1 MPLPLFRHIGTRFVA
16 AQLAALLF
24 VVSALSGCGSDE
36 QTGVVGTVKGFMG
49 GAVADEPHAA
59 EVARDVLSAG
69 GTAADA
75 AVALYFTLA
84 VTLPSTASLGGG
96 GVCVVYDG
104 KLNRGQ
110 VLDFTPHAP
119 PEGGPV
125 ALPGSVRGMFA
136 LYAQYGKL
144 RWEQLVAPAEDLAR
158 IGYPVSRALA
168 ADLLA
173 AGPTLAADPELAKI
187 YLKPDGTPY
196 KEGDRLVQRDLSTV
210 LSAVRSR
217 GAGEFYAGAMGRLF
231 VRGAQDAGAKMSGE
245 DLRATPF
252 GWRPAVTVKSD
263 DMLLYFPSPPAVAG
277 LLEAQMWSMAAP
289 RWKDASV
296 DERPHLFAQS
306 TLRAW
311 LDRQRWLAQD
321 LMVDPSPPEI
331 VEQSRIRA
339 LMASY
344 QPARR
349 TLPPGLEAKNPG
361 PDDAAAS
368 SFVVVD
374 RTGNGVSC
382 TVTPY
387 DLFGAGHVAAGTGI
401 VLAASPDE
409 SRGFGPQWLGP
420 MIAVRDLS
428 PSLPF
433 LTTYHRGTS
442 FPGDGGA
449 SAGSQL
455 VFAGAAS
462 GGAAASSALVEVAL
476 RTLIEGQKL
485 DDASDAQ
492 RLHVEA
498 EPADTVFVE
507 AGVQAR
513 PPGLTERGYTL
524 VPVPVI
530 GRVNAVYCADGVI
543 DKPRSCAFRADRRGF
558 GLAAGGF

>member
-1 MPLPLFRHIGTRFVA
+1 MIAAPLIAAVA
-16 AQLAALLF
+16 LAAM
-24 VVSALSGCGSDE
+24 LSGCGSDE
-36 QTGVVGTVKGFMG
+36 QPGVVGTVHGFMG

-59 EVARDVLSAG
+59 EVARDILSAG

-96 GVCVVYDG
+96 GVCVVYDA
-104 KLNRGQ
+104 KANRGQ
-110 VLDFTPHAP
+110 ILDFTPHAP
-119 PEGGPV
+119 PGGGAV
-125 ALPGSVRGMFA
+125 ALPSAVRGMFA

-144 RWEQLVAPAEDLAR
+144 RWEQLVAPAENLAR
-158 IGYPVSRALA
+158 FGYPVSRALA

-173 AGPTLAADPELAKI
+173 AAPKLAADPGLAKI

-196 KEGDRLVQRDLSTV
+196 KEGDLLVQRDLSTV
-210 LSAVRSR
+210 LSAIRSR
-217 GAGEFYAGAMGRLF
+217 GAGELYAGPAARLF
-231 VRGAQDAGAKMSGE
+231 VQGADAQGAKISLE

-252 GWRPAVTVKSD
+252 AWRPAVTVKTD
-263 DMLLYFPSPPAVAG
+263 DTLLYFPSPPAVAG
-277 LLEAQMWSMAAP
+277 ILEAQMWSMAAP

-296 DERPHLFAQS
+296 DERPHLFAQT

-321 LMVDPSPPEI
+321 LKVNPSPPEL
-331 VEQSRIRA
+331 VEQSRIRG

-344 QPARR
+344 QPGRR
-349 TLPPGLEAKNPG
+349 TLPPGLQARDPG

-374 RTGNGVSC
+374 RNGSGVSC

-387 DLFGAGHVAAGTGI
+387 DLFGAGRVASGTGI

-409 SRGFGPQWLGP
+409 SRGLGPQWLGP

-428 PSLPF
+428 SGLPSF
-433 LTTYHRGTS
+433 LTYHRGTS
-442 FPGDGGA
+442 LPSSGEA

-462 GGAAASSALVEVAL
+462 GGAAASSALIEVAL
-476 RTLIEGQKL
+476 HTLIEGRKL

-498 EPADTVFVE
+498 EPSDTVYVE
-507 AGVQAR
+507 TGVEPR
-513 PPGLTERGYTL
+513 PPGLIERGYKI

-530 GRVNAVYCADGVI
+530 GRVNAAYCANGVL
-543 DKPRSCAFRADRRGF
+543 DAPESCAFRADRRGF